1 MAIPNIAS
9 MRRMCLLCSTYRLSR
24 PGDNERKL
32 QVISDLNELV
42 YAYNQ
47 QYNEF
52 RRADAPVSAITKAKE
67 NKTLFLDS
75 MSECKACDKETDLVN
90 RKLMNFR

>member
-1 MAIPNIAS
+1 MAVPNIAKI
-9 MRRMCLLCSTYRLSR
+9 RRTCLLCNTYRLAR

-32 QVISDLNELV
+32 DVISDLNELV

-47 QYNEF
+47 QYNEL
-52 RRADAPVSAITKAKE
+52 RRADATVASINKAKG

-75 MSECKACDKETDLVN
+75 MTECKGCDKEVDCVN
-90 RKLMNFR
+90 RRLMNFK